1 MFGLFLSRISGGWY
15 GHYGFYCDTLWYDCD
30 SNKDKKNLIFV
41 TYFLGNCTAFVAP
54 STQILFLKNI
64 LFYNRLL
71 GDAAYLKN
79 CEFFH

>member
-1 MFGLFLSRISGGWY
+1 MDIMDFIAI
-15 GHYGFYCDTLWYDCD
+15 HYGTIVTAI
-30 SNKDKKNLIFV
+30 KIKKNLIFV

-64 LFYNRLL
+64 LFYNKLL